1 MRWGWGHPSGDGV
14 GWRGGVGSGAVRGWI
29 GKGGEWNMECK
40 NETQIKLYEKTDFLK
55 KIISYT

>member
-1 MRWGWGHPSGDGV
+1 V

-40 NETQIKLYEKTDFLK
+40 NETQIKLYLKKTDFLK